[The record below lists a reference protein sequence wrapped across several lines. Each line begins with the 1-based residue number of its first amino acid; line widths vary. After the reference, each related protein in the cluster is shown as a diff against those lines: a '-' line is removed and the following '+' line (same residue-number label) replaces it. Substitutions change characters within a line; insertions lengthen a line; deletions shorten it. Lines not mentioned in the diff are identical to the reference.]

1 MTTEHAAA
9 AINAWEVAQHQ
20 FDLAAER
27 LDLDPGMR
35 MVLREPRREF
45 TVHFPVHMDDG
56 SVQVFTGYRVQHNLG
71 RGPAKGG
78 IRYHQ
83 DVSLDEVKAL
93 AMWMT
98 WKCAVVGIPY
108 GGGKGGVIV
117 DPKKLSMKELEALT
131 RRFFT
136 EIEILVGPEKDIPAP
151 DVNTNAQV
159 MAWMMDTYSMH
170 VGYTVPGV
178 VTGKPISL
186 GGSEG
191 RNEATARG
199 AVFTVIEAAAE
210 VGLDLH
216 RATVAVQGFGN
227 AGSIAA
233 QLMYGEGATV
243 VAVSDST
250 GGIHARGGLDIPR
263 VIAWKQEHGTV
274 QGFPGAVD
282 VTNAEVLETECDV
295 LIPAALEGQITAQN
309 ARRINARMIAEAAN
323 GPTTPDADRILHEA
337 GVFMIPDILCNAG
350 GVTVSYFEWVQD
362 LNRDH
367 WNEAIVNDKLRGIMT
382 KAFHETLTMAKRED
396 CDMRTAAY
404 LLAVD
409 RVATAMSVRGLYPS
423 ARRPAVANGRPAVA
437 AVGIRRGPAIGH
449 SRCRRG
455 RPGRGPVLEFG
466 PCSTTKRSSYSRR
479 RSSICPARSP
489 SRAASTTSRIS

>member
-1 MTTEHAAA
+1 MTTENLTAP
-9 AINAWEVAQHQ
+9 INAWAVAQAQ

-27 LDLDPGMR
+27 LNLDPAMR
-35 MVLREPRREF
+35 RVLREPRRELI
-45 TVHFPVHMDDG
+45 VHFPVKMDDG
-56 SVQVFTGYRVQHNLG
+56 SVNVYTGFRVQHNLG

-117 DPKKLSMKELEALT
+117 DPKKLSTKELEALT

-136 EIEILVGPEKDIPAP
+136 EIEVLIGPEKDIPAP
-151 DVNTNAQV
+151 DVNTNSQV

-199 AVFTVIEAAAE
+199 TVFCIIEAARHLGIELPHA
-210 VGLDLH
+210 
-216 RATVAVQGFGN
+216 RVAIQGFGN

-233 QLMYGEGATV
+233 QLIHEEKATV
-243 VAVSDST
+243 IAVSDST
-250 GGIHARGGLDIPR
+250 GGIHNPNGLDVHR

-274 QGFPGAVD
+274 QGFPGAKD
-282 VTNAEVLETECDV
+282 ISNAEILEVDCDI
-295 LIPAALEGQITAQN
+295 LIPAALENQITERN
-309 ARRINARMIAEAAN
+309 AGNVKARLIAEAAN
-323 GPTTPDADRILHEA
+323 GPTTPEADVILWKA
-337 GVFMIPDILCNAG
+337 NKFMIPDILCNAG

-367 WNEAIVNDKLRGIMT
+367 WSERVVNDKLREIMV
-382 KAFHETLTMAKRED
+382 KAFQETLAIARREQIN
-396 CDMRTAAY
+396 MRTAAY
-404 LLAVD
+404 LLAVK
-409 RVATAMSVRGLYPS
+409 RVAEATQMRGLYP
-423 ARRPAVANGRPAVA
+423 
-437 AVGIRRGPAIGH
+437 
-449 SRCRRG
+449 
-455 RPGRGPVLEFG
+455 
-466 PCSTTKRSSYSRR
+466 
-479 RSSICPARSP
+479 
-489 SRAASTTSRIS
+489 

>member
-1 MTTEHAAA
+1 MTTEHVAAT
-9 AINAWEVAQHQ
+9 INAWEVAQSQ

-35 MVLREPRREF
+35 LVLREPRREF

-56 SVQVFTGYRVQHNLG
+56 SVKVFTGYRVQHNLG

-117 DPKKLSMKELEALT
+117 DPKQLSQKELEGLT

-151 DVNTNAQV
+151 DVNTNAQI

-170 VGYTVPGV
+170 AGYTVPGV

-199 AVFTVIEAAAE
+199 TVFCIVEAARHLGMELPKA
-210 VGLDLH
+210 
-216 RATVAVQGFGN
+216 RVAIQGFGN

-233 QLMYGEGATV
+233 RLICDEGATV

-250 GGIHARGGLDIPR
+250 GGIHAAGGLDIAK
-263 VIAWKQEHGTV
+263 VVAWKQEHGTV
-274 QGFPGAVD
+274 QGFPGSTD
-282 VTNAEVLETECDV
+282 ISNAQVLEVDCDI
-295 LIPAALEGQITAQN
+295 LIPAALENQITERN
-309 ARRINARMIAEAAN
+309 AGNVKARLIAEAAN
-323 GPTTPDADRILHEA
+323 GPTTPEADVIMFKN
-337 GVFMIPDILCNAG
+337 GKFMIPDILCNAG

-367 WNEAIVNDKLRGIMT
+367 WSESVVNAKLKEIMV
-382 KAFHETLTMAKRED
+382 KAFSEVLAVARREQ
-396 CDMRTAAY
+396 CNMRTAAY
-404 LLAVD
+404 LVAVK
-409 RVATAMSVRGLYPS
+409 RVADAMEMRGLYP
-423 ARRPAVANGRPAVA
+423 
-437 AVGIRRGPAIGH
+437 
-449 SRCRRG
+449 
-455 RPGRGPVLEFG
+455 
-466 PCSTTKRSSYSRR
+466 
-479 RSSICPARSP
+479 
-489 SRAASTTSRIS
+489 